1 MKKLIGRLLIVL
13 AVAAIGWGG
22 YTALK
27 RLPEAR
33 QSSLPSAKVRQGDV
47 IVKTYARGE
56 LRAVRSA
63 TLTAPNLF
71 GTVQVTK
78 LAPLGAFAREKD
90 LVVEFDDAELQ
101 SRIEEKQLELD
112 QLDEQIKKSR
122 ADLAIRDNQDQVELL
137 RARYSVRRSELE
149 VKRNELISKIDARKN
164 ELTLEESERR
174 LKQLESDIKSRREQA
189 QAELAV
195 LAEKKTKA
203 DQEMNRE
210 RSRLRQVKLLSPMS
224 GLVAIRQN
232 RGFGFFSFGQQAPDI
247 REGDQLQ
254 PGMQVADILDLSELE
269 IVARVGELDRA
280 NLHEG
285 QDVEF
290 TLDALADKRLVGK
303 IKSLSG
309 TASSNVFSSDPAK
322 KFDVLFSVDMRQLMT
337 ALGAKPEQIVRV
349 MAQAEAN
356 RKKAPVGGGMG
367 MMGGMAMMGGPGMM
381 GGRGGGGFGGG
392 AGGPGG
398 GVGGPGAGGPGG
410 GPGGEGGGGGRA
422 FGFQRP
428 GGAGGAGGAGGGGGM
443 TPEQQQKMRA
453 AMQKALGGKNM
464 QDLTAEERTE
474 MFAKVRAEMEKE
486 GITMP
491 ARGGRKG
498 GDAKGGEAKGGNGSE
513 RPTRT
518 AGPGGEA
525 VAAGGEGGG
534 RRGGNRGGQGGPGGP
549 GGPGG
554 GGRPGA
560 GGLSDAD
567 LANAKL
573 PPPPEEDSNL
583 EVLLRPGLLADVE
596 IIVEKIPNAINVPMQ
611 AIFQKEGKTVV
622 YVKEGSRFV
631 QRVVKPL
638 KRSESVMIIAEGLKP
653 GEEVSLQDPE
663 AAPGEGKKGGKKG
676 GGGGGGGGSPM
687 MPGPGGGGKRG

>member
-1 MKKLIGRLLIVL
+1 MKKWIVRLLMVL
-13 AVAAIGWGG
+13 VAAAAGWGG

-27 RLPEAR
+27 KIPEAR
-33 QSSLPSAKVRQGDV
+33 EGGLPTAKVRQGD
-47 IVKTYARGE
+47 IVVRTFARGE
-56 LRAVRSA
+56 LRAVRSM

-112 QLDEQIKKSR
+112 QLDEQIKKSK

-137 RARYSVRRSELE
+137 RARYSVRRAELE
-149 VKRNELISKIDARKN
+149 VKRNDLISKIDARKN

-203 DQEMNRE
+203 DQEMARE
-210 RSRLRQVKLLSPMS
+210 RTRLRQVKMLSPMS

-254 PGMQVADILDLSELE
+254 PGMPVADILDLSELE

-290 TLDALADKRLVGK
+290 TLDALADKRLHGK

-309 TASSNVFSSDPAK
+309 TASANVFSSDPAK
-322 KFDVLFSVDMRQLMT
+322 KFDVLFAVDMRQLMSS
-337 ALGAKPEQIVRV
+337 LGATPEQISRIL
-349 MAQAEAN
+349 AQAEAN
-356 RKKAPVGGGMG
+356 RKKAPAGGPAMMAGGPMM
-367 MMGGMAMMGGPGMM
+367 MMGG
-381 GGRGGGGFGGG
+381 GGRPGGGG
-392 AGGPGG
+392 AGGFAGGGGGGGGFAGAPGG
-398 GVGGPGAGGPGG
+398 GGGDQQGGQ
-410 GPGGEGGGGGRA
+410 GGGRA

-428 GGAGGAGGAGGGGGM
+428 GGGQGGGGQAGGAASGLTA
-443 TPEQQQKMRA
+443 EQQQKMRA
-453 AMQKALGGKNM
+453 AMQKALNGKNM
-464 QDLTAEERTE
+464 QDLTPEERQEIFT
-474 MFAKVRAEMEKE
+474 KVREEMQKE
-486 GITMP
+486 GISMP

-498 GDAKGGEAKGGNGSE
+498 GDSKGGETKAGETKGGE

-518 AGPGGEA
+518 AGPDGAA
-525 VAAGGEGGG
+525 VARGEGGG
-534 RRGGNRGGQGGPGGP
+534 GRRN
-549 GGPGG
+549 GG
-554 GGRPGA
+554 GG
-560 GGLSDAD
+560 GGPRSGPSDAD

-583 EVLLRPGLLADVE
+583 DVLMRPGLLADVE
-596 IIVEKIPNAINVPMQ
+596 IIVERIPNAINVPMQ
-611 AIFQKEGKTVV
+611 AIFQREGKTIVF
-622 YVKEGSRFV
+622 VKEGRRFAA
-631 QRVVKPL
+631 RAVKPL
-638 KRSESVMIIAEGLKP
+638 KRSESVMVIAEGLKP
-653 GEEVSLQDPE
+653 GEEVALQDPD
-663 AAPGEGKKGGKKG
+663 AKPGEGKKGKKG
-676 GGGGGGGGSPM
+676 GGGEGGGGGAPM
-687 MPGPGGGGKRG
+687 MPAGGGKRG